1 MKVKINRNITS
12 GGVNHKKG
20 STIELDEKD
29 AQALIAREFAEEVKT
44 KGKADKADAK
54 EDNK

>member
-1 MKVKINRNITS
+1 MKVKINRNITANS
-12 GGVNHKKG
+12 INHKKG

-29 AQALIAREFAEEVKT
+29 AKALIARKFAEEVKT
-44 KGKADKADAK
+44 KGKANKADAK

>member
-1 MKVKINRNITS
+1 MKVKINRNITA

-29 AQALIAREFAEEVKT
+29 AKALIARKFAEEVKT
-44 KGKADKADAK
+44 KGKANKA
-54 EDNK
+54 